1 MLLHHKRNLMKRD
14 YSNAVINKHLRS
26 IKFSMRK
33 QLIIKSKEKNNNT
46 RTNNTHNTIPKPT
59 FTTRYCP
66 NSGKA
71 FRIVCKHWTS
81 ITTNIPALK
90 TLIMNHPRLAYKAN
104 FNLSKKLV
112 RAKIKR
118 DQSPPRTKTSH
129 INLNTHITNL
139 ANLNHQV
146 PKFAEWGIT
155 RPCNDKHCPL
165 HNKFLYSSQIRSRTS
180 ERMLNTHGNADCN
193 TPYVVYLIQC
203 RKCNRQYVRQI
214 S

>member
-1 MLLHHKRNLMKRD
+1 MLLHHKGNLMKRD

-46 RTNNTHNTIPKPT
+46 RTNNTHNTILKPT

-81 ITTNIPALK
+81 ITTNMPALK

-118 DQSPPRTKTSH
+118 DQSPSRTKTSH
-129 INLNTHITNL
+129 KLKYTH
-139 ANLNHQV
+139 H
-146 PKFAEWGIT
+146 
-155 RPCNDKHCPL
+155 
-165 HNKFLYSSQIRSRTS
+165 
-180 ERMLNTHGNADCN
+180 
-193 TPYVVYLIQC
+193 
-203 RKCNRQYVRQI
+203 
-214 S
+214 